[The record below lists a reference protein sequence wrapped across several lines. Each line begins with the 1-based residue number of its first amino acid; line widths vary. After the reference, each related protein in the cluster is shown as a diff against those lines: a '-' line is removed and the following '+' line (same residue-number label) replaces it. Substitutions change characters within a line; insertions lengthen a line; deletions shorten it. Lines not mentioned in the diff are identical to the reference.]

1 MLESRK
7 TELSP
12 AFRQVV
18 LKLRRTERA
27 ELERLG
33 EQDGVSRSVAER
45 LQRDLDL
52 ESVDVGS

>member
-33 EQDGVSRSVAER
+33 EQDGVSRSVPER
-45 LQRDLDL
+45 VQRDLDL